1 MNISKSVSI
10 ALAAI
15 ALGFSGCHSVEL
27 QAHGNQDP
35 KPVINDWYIRTW
47 GHYWTCPQKIL
58 DQWSQSKVG
67 GSVSTQ
73 GIFRIEV
80 ESNYLFDLAS
90 ACTLSLI
97 APINIKCWM
106 QDDGKTNVLPADIQH
121 ERPRR

>member
-15 ALGFSGCHSVEL
+15 ALGFAGCHSVEL
-27 QAHGNQDP
+27 QAHGNQDRD
-35 KPVINDWYIRTW
+35 PVIKDWYIRTL
-47 GHYWTCPQKIL
+47 GHYWTSPQKIL

-90 ACTLSLI
+90 ACTLSLV
-97 APINIKCWM
+97 APVNIKCWM
-106 QDDGKTNVLPADIQH
+106 QDDGNTNVLPADIQH